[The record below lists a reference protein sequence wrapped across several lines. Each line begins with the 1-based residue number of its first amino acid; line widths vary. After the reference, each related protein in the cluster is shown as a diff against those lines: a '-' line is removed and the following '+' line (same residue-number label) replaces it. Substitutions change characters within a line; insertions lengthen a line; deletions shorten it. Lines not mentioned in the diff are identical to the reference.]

1 MQCVQESVCWAEPG
15 RSWLLRCCCKPA
27 SIVQGRDSGIA
38 SRIWNW
44 YPSHVAKLMS
54 QALNL
59 QDNPEGSSKDRK
71 PVICRA
77 ASHPHL
83 APYCSHLPVA
93 GCSHIRGANSC
104 GLLCAAHTHLSSQ
117 PMGHGWV
124 RRWQKEPSGGRG
136 TNPEAFRYR
145 GEWQRH
151 PVGVVNSVRKSSWD
165 HPASLPR
172 HSRHLLG
179 ASSSLVDAT
188 TFYTGSI
195 ERCEAEICPM
205 DVELFISLVFSI
217 SSLGLDRLMTP
228 TDSISVKA
236 PLSTFLTCS
245 QMPCVCFTNLL
256 YCTFRWEGTEKL
268 SARLLLAVRRWLGRS
283 RETIVSTVFLPCP
296 PPYCTRVFWK
306 LLQVPPFG

>member
-27 SIVQGRDSGIA
+27 SIIQGRDSGIA

-44 YPSHVAKLMS
+44 YPSHVAKLMG

-93 GCSHIRGANSC
+93 GCSHIRGANSR

-145 GEWQRH
+145 GEWQRQ
-151 PVGVVNSVRKSSWD
+151 PVHAHRMRAW
-165 HPASLPR
+165 
-172 HSRHLLG
+172 
-179 ASSSLVDAT
+179 
-188 TFYTGSI
+188 
-195 ERCEAEICPM
+195 
-205 DVELFISLVFSI
+205 
-217 SSLGLDRLMTP
+217 
-228 TDSISVKA
+228 
-236 PLSTFLTCS
+236 LT
-245 QMPCVCFTNLL
+245 L
-256 YCTFRWEGTEKL
+256 
-268 SARLLLAVRRWLGRS
+268 
-283 RETIVSTVFLPCP
+283 
-296 PPYCTRVFWK
+296 
-306 LLQVPPFG
+306 